1 MRTTHRLILL
11 ALFAAALFVI
21 FNCAGYLLVTL
32 FVFTNATAPARSAAD
47 AAPQGNVVAFVTAAP
62 AQLNDSPAGV
72 SPAEPLPLLPTV
84 TPGGPPP
91 SPPPPATAT
100 PLPVRSGPAATAAP
114 GQLDVIS
121 HKSYVDSLGW
131 YHIVGEVQNNASTPM
146 EYVQV
151 TAKLYNAT
159 QETIG
164 TKLTFTAPDVIF
176 PGGSAP
182 FDIIALR
189 QSQWK
194 NISSYA
200 LFVEGDVSQN
210 PSRQNL
216 VLLSQSGAVENNDL
230 IVNGE
235 IQNVGNTPAL
245 AKLIV
250 TLYDAD
256 HHVINTG
263 WSYADEG
270 IIGVN
275 AVSKFEIKVNHNTDP
290 NNFHYRIQI
299 EEEPID
305 TE

>member
-32 FVFTNATAPARSAAD
+32 FVSTGNTAPARSAAD
-47 AAPQGNVVAFVTAAP
+47 AAPQGDVVAFVTAAP
-62 AQLNDSPAGV
+62 AQLGDGPAPA

-84 TPGGPPP
+84 TPGGPPTATP
-91 SPPPPATAT
+91 RPPATPT
-100 PLPVRSGPAATAAP
+100 PPVRSGPAATAAP
-114 GQLDVIS
+114 GQLTVIS

-194 NISSYA
+194 NINTYA
-200 LFVEGDVSQN
+200 LFVEGDISQN
-210 PSRQNL
+210 PSQQNL
-216 VLLSQSGAVENNDL
+216 VLLNQSGAVENNDL
-230 IVNGE
+230 IVNGQ
-235 IQNVGNTPAL
+235 IQNVGSRPSL

-256 HHVINTG
+256 HNVINTG

-275 AVSKFEIKVNHNTDP
+275 GVSKFEIKVRHNTDP

>member
-1 MRTTHRLILL
+1 
-11 ALFAAALFVI
+11 
-21 FNCAGYLLVTL
+21 
-32 FVFTNATAPARSAAD
+32 
-47 AAPQGNVVAFVTAAP
+47 
-62 AQLNDSPAGV
+62 
-72 SPAEPLPLLPTV
+72 
-84 TPGGPPP
+84 
-91 SPPPPATAT
+91 
-100 PLPVRSGPAATAAP
+100 
-114 GQLDVIS
+114 
-121 HKSYVDSLGW
+121 SYVDSLGW

-151 TAKLYNAT
+151 TAKLYNAA

-194 NISSYA
+194 NISTYA

-210 PSRQNL
+210 PSQQNL
-216 VLLSQSGAVENNDL
+216 VLLNQSGAIKNNNL
-230 IVNGE
+230 VVNGQ
-235 IQNVGNTPAL
+235 IQNVGNRPSL

-256 HHVINTG
+256 HNVINTG
-263 WSYADEG
+263 WGYADEG

-275 AVSKFEIKVNHNTDP
+275 GVSKFEIKVRHNTDP

-299 EEEPID
+299 EEEPVD